1 MHLWDFWGLNVAVP
15 ATGGQSPTT
24 TITSPGHKKNELCAP
39 RERVKDAWLSWHLLG
54 WIALFQLRRI
64 PWQYEVAA
72 GKSCSC
78 GIIHRCS
85 SMRENAV
92 EEEVLH
98 DCIITLVSKMLCL
111 CLSDPLVI
119 LSRSLAGTSTAYRCA
134 ERWKTLLETEIGV

>member
-1 MHLWDFWGLNVAVP
+1 MP

-24 TITSPGHKKNELCAP
+24 TTITSPGHKKKTSFVRLVKELKTPDRADIYLAELPFFSCA
-39 RERVKDAWLSWHLLG
+39 W
-54 WIALFQLRRI
+54 I

-85 SMRENAV
+85 SVQEDAV

-134 ERWKTLLETEIGV
+134 ER